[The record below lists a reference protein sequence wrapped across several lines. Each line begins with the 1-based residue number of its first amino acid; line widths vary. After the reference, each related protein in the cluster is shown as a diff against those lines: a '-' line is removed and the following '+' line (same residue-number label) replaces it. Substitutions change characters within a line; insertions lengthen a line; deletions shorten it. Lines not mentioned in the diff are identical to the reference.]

1 MRTISKSFY
10 LSLITSA
17 IFFLISVPSGAVS
30 QQTGVIED
38 DNIKI
43 VEIKTPDGKEGLM
56 TEMKVMGTIN
66 RTWDVMTDY
75 NSLPDFI
82 PDLKVSRVMK
92 KRGNEIIVYQEGE
105 SGFLMFKFRVSVTVK
120 IVEHH
125 HHSIEFTKVDGDF
138 DFFEGEWRVESLSNN
153 ETLIVYTLA
162 AKPKFYAPGWVV
174 RAMMKRD
181 IPRRMNALRER
192 IERGVP

>member
-1 MRTISKSFY
+1 MEVMKKE
-10 LSLITSA
+10 
-17 IFFLISVPSGAVS
+17 
-30 QQTGVIED
+30 GVIEAKD
-38 DNIKI
+38 VNI
-43 VEIKTPDGKEGLM
+43 VEIRTPDGKEGLM
-56 TEMKVMGTIN
+56 AEMKVMGTIN
-66 RTWDVMTDY
+66 RTWEVITDY

-82 PDLKVSRVMK
+82 PDLKVSRVME
-92 KRGNEIIVYQEGE
+92 RRDNEIILYQEGE
-105 SGFLMFKFRVSVTVK
+105 SGFLVFRFRVDVTVK

-125 HHSIEFTKVDGDF
+125 HRSIEFTKVDGDF
-138 DFFEGEWRVESLSNN
+138 DFFEGEWRIEPLSSN

-192 IERGVP
+192 IERGIP